1 MASISDPVGGN
12 PFGGFSSQSVVLPLT
27 GLNRLSEVYN
37 PFTQPFMAS
46 PGVVELEIDL
56 MAEDAITSNNLFQ
69 RQYRI
74 DSILAYDDGQAEQ
87 SFGINK
93 PWGVA
98 NAFYSPTEDSI
109 RAVWISFV
117 PTINFNSI
125 TTQLTYMEE
134 ASFRLTIWDDPNPD
148 SILVQQ
154 IGGSKVQYGDQVNHF
169 HRYLLSDP
177 VAVKDSFWVGIV
189 QVSTE
194 PIGVG
199 WDKNYP
205 GKDLIWFDNSGSWE
219 PLDIEGS
226 LMIRPEFQI
235 SASMPASI
243 ESSPE
248 LAGVSIFPN
257 PFEGVGELRLR
268 RTTGSSTGPY
278 QGRLYDMQGRIVT
291 EVKLDRLQNIASI
304 PLPSD
309 LQPGIYLWQH
319 QIGKEAYLYTEKLI
333 IR

>member
-1 MASISDPVGGN
+1 
-12 PFGGFSSQSVVLPLT
+12 
-27 GLNRLSEVYN
+27 
-37 PFTQPFMAS
+37 
-46 PGVVELEIDL
+46 
-56 MAEDAITSNNLFQ
+56 SNNLYQ

-74 DSILAYDDGQAEQ
+74 DSILAYDYGQAEQ

-148 SILVQQ
+148 SILVQK

-278 QGRLYDMQGRIVT
+278 QGILYDMQGRIVT